1 MKCSPRLAL
10 AGLAVAVTAALA
22 PAAAQAHYPPPIPS
36 DVRVDAGN
44 KLFEVGHA
52 IGVQIYACNGSAW
65 TFVAPRADLYNDRGK
80 RIITHFAGPT
90 WQANDGSQVVGRVA
104 GTATVD
110 PTAIP
115 WLKLAKASTTV
126 GPFGGDKLVKTTFIQ
141 RINTRGGL
149 APAAS
154 TCTAAATGRQVE
166 IPYTADYT
174 FWKAKGGGI

>member
-1 MKCSPRLAL
+1 MRCSPRLAI
-10 AGLAVAVTAALA
+10 AGLAVAATVALA
-22 PAAAQAHYPPPIPS
+22 PAAHAQSYVPK
-36 DVRVDAGN
+36 DVQVDAGN

-52 IGVQIYACNGSAW
+52 IGVQIYACNGTAW
-65 TFVAPRADLYNDRGK
+65 TFVAPRADLYNDHGK

-104 GTATVD
+104 GMATVD
-110 PTAIP
+110 PSAIP
-115 WLKLAKASTTV
+115 WLKLAKASTAV

-154 TCTAAATGRQVE
+154 TCTASATGRQVE
-166 IPYTADYT
+166 VPYTADYT
-174 FWKAKGGGI
+174 FWKAKGR

>member
-1 MKCSPRLAL
+1 MRCSPRLAF
-10 AGLAVAVTAALA
+10 AGLAVAATVALA
-22 PAAAQAHYPPPIPS
+22 PAVAQAQAYVPK
-36 DVRVDAGN
+36 DVRVDPGH

-52 IGVQIYACNGSAW
+52 IGVQIYACNGTAW

-115 WLKLAKASTTV
+115 WLKLAKASTAV
-126 GPFGGDKLVKTTFIQ
+126 GPFGGDRLVKTTFIQ

-154 TCTAAATGRQVE
+154 TCTVAAAGRQVE
-166 IPYTADYT
+166 VPYTADYT
-174 FWKAKGGGI
+174 FWKAKG